1 MSRDTAKK
9 VSLGAGVVYL
19 LVGVLGFIPGITV
32 PTEHPG
38 HGLLL
43 GIFAVN
49 ALHNLVH
56 LLAGAALVIGG
67 LADHEVT
74 SRINWV
80 LAAVFALLVP
90 ASLIAPV
97 LEAVPLNIPDTLLH
111 AATAVLTAVIA
122 MAAARGAEPMG
133 AGRAA

>member
-1 MSRDTAKK
+1 MNSDTAKK
-9 VSLGAGVVYL
+9 VSLGFGVVYL

-49 ALHNLVH
+49 TLHNLVH
-56 LLAGAALVIGG
+56 LMAGAALVIAG
-67 LADHEVT
+67 LADREMT
-74 SRINWV
+74 SKINWL

-90 ASLIAPV
+90 ASFIAPV

-111 AATAVLTAVIA
+111 AASALVTAMIA
-122 MAAARGAEPMG
+122 MATRRE
-133 AGRAA
+133 GRAMAGQTV